1 MQHYLEPFRHFS
13 AAYIALYNQGV
24 KFFEQPV
31 IVVLGI
37 NIGRWYSNC
46 RRSVSW
52 FSNQVF
58 WPACGIRSCTGAI
71 CQDWPPQHPSRP
83 EYPPSSIY
91 RIVEWCSRR
100 TRGPTC
106 LSEWRSWALIDSL
119 VKMTFP
125 CLYTV
130 QLLGFGGF
138 WSSGRL

>member
-1 MQHYLEPFRHFS
+1 MTGVPDITVDKSYYLLMIYGALFGAIS
-13 AAYIALYNQGV
+13 SLLAAAYIALYNQGV

-71 CQDWPPQHPSRP
+71 CQDWPPQHQSRP

-91 RIVEWCSRR
+91 RIVEWCCRR

-106 LSEWRSWALIDSL
+106 LSEWRSW
-119 VKMTFP
+119 K
-125 CLYTV
+125 LYC
-130 QLLGFGGF
+130 
-138 WSSGRL
+138 